1 MENKQEGK
9 NIEDILNSLN
19 NINRASPAPFL
30 LTRIQARMNN
40 QTSPVNLWSKLAS
53 FISKPSVAMAAIVI
67 VLLLNITAIAVRKQ
81 HGQKSSVTQ
90 SFSERDEFAITSV
103 NMYDPE
109 IAEP

>member
-1 MENKQEGK
+1 MENSQRNK

-19 NINRASPAPFL
+19 DINRASPAPFL
-30 LTRIQARMNN
+30 LTRIQARMSN
-40 QTSPVNLWSKLAS
+40 QSVQINAWSRLAS
-53 FISKPSVAMAAIVI
+53 FISKPAVAMAGIVI
-67 VLLLNITAIAVRKQ
+67 LLLLNITAITVRKQ
-81 HGQKSSVTQ
+81 QGQKNSITQ

>member
-9 NIEDILNSLN
+9 NIEEILNSLDH
-19 NINRASPAPFL
+19 INRASPAPFL

-40 QTSPVNLWSKLAS
+40 QTGPVNVWSRLAA
-53 FISKPSVAMAAIVI
+53 FISKPAVAMAGIVI
-67 VLLLNITAIAVRKQ
+67 LLLLNITAITVRKQ
-81 HGQKSSVTQ
+81 QGQKSSITQ

>member
-9 NIEDILNSLN
+9 NIEEILNSLN

-40 QTSPVNLWSKLAS
+40 QSSPANLWSKLAG

-67 VLLLNITAIAVRKQ
+67 LLLLNITAITVRKQ
-81 HGQKSSVTQ
+81 QGQKSSVTQ